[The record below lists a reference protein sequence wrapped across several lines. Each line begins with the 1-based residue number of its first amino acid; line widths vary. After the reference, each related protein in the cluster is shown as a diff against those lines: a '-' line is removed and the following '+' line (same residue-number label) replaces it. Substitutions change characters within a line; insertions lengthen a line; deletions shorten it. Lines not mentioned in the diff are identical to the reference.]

1 MNLLKSLVSMSV
13 VTSGCRILGFVR
25 DFLIAYT
32 FGASVETD
40 VFFSIF
46 KIPNL
51 LRRIF
56 ADGAFSQAFIPV
68 LSEYK
73 THYKEKVIKEFISNI
88 LGMLILSLTLLIVI
102 GMFFP
107 SAIVLM
113 TSPGFSSEECKLNLG
128 IQLFKIIFPYI
139 FFVSISSFISS
150 ILYTYNSFLIPS
162 FSPILLNISVI
173 LFTLLSSFLKNSY
186 FQPQILSLGWGVIVG
201 GILQILY
208 QLPTLSIKKMLVF
221 PKLDFY
227 NIGLQRVLKKIAPA
241 ILGVSAGQISIVINS
256 VIASLFNSG
265 SISWLYYADRLM
277 EFPIGVLG
285 VSVST
290 LIFPKL
296 IKYHTLETDQEYSR
310 LLDWGLR
317 ISFALA
323 LPSTALLAILS
334 KPFIIS
340 LFEYGHFIDVDT
352 IMTQKILLCYTLGI
366 TALMA
371 IKVLST
377 AFYSIKDV
385 ITPMKISFITL
396 FITQIMNIVFVFFLK
411 QSGLAL
417 SISIS
422 AWINAILLFI
432 ALYKT
437 KKFHVQPGWSLF
449 LFRIFF
455 STIIMSLFLWFML
468 YFITSWGIG
477 NIAVRIT
484 RIVSVCLLSS
494 SVYLIALWCTG
505 INLKHFSYIIDD

>member
-32 FGASVETD
+32 FGASFETD

-73 THYKEKVIKEFISNI
+73 THHKKTVIKEFISNVFGVLI
-88 LGMLILSLTLLIVI
+88 LALALLIIIGML
-102 GMFFP
+102 FP
-107 SAIVLM
+107 SAIVLI
-113 TSPGFSSEECKLNLG
+113 TSPGFSSEICKLTLG
-128 IQLFKIIFPYI
+128 IKLFKIIFPYI

-162 FSPILLNISVI
+162 FSPILLNFSVI
-173 LFTLLSSFLKNSY
+173 FFTILSTFVKNSY
-186 FQPQILSLGWGVIVG
+186 FSPQILSLGWGVIIG
-201 GILQILY
+201 GILQIVY
-208 QLPTLSIKKMLVF
+208 QLPMLSIKKMLVL
-221 PKLDFY
+221 PKLNFY
-227 NIGLQRVLKKIAPA
+227 NTGLQKVLKKIAPA

-256 VIASLFNSG
+256 IIASLFNSG

-296 IKYHTLETDQEYSR
+296 IKYHTLKANKDYSR

-317 ISFALA
+317 IAVALA
-323 LPSTALLAILS
+323 FPSTALLAILS
-334 KPFIIS
+334 KPFIIA
-340 LFEYGHFIDVDT
+340 LFEYGHFIDFDT
-352 IMTQKILLCYTLGI
+352 VMTQKILLCYTLGI
-366 TALMA
+366 TALMS

-396 FITQIMNIVFVFFLK
+396 FITQIMNIIFVFFLK

-422 AWINAILLFI
+422 AWINALLLFV

-437 KKFHVQPGWSLF
+437 KKFHLQPGWFLF
-449 LFRIFF
+449 LTRIFC

-468 YFITSWGIG
+468 YFIPSWSIG
-477 NIAVRIT
+477 NIVVRIS
-484 RIVSVCLLSS
+484 RIFLVCFISS
-494 SVYLIALWCTG
+494 SIYLIALWCFG
-505 INLKHFSYIIDD
+505 MNLKQFHYIVYD

>member
-1 MNLLKSLVSMSV
+1 MNLLKSLASMSV
-13 VTSGCRILGFVR
+13 VTSSCRMLGFIR

-51 LRRIF
+51 LRRVF

-73 THYKEKVIKEFISNI
+73 TKYESHIIKNFVSNV
-88 LGMLILSLTLLIVI
+88 LGLLIVLLFLLI
-102 GMFFP
+102 FVCLLFP
-107 SAIVLM
+107 KTIVII
-113 TSPGFSSEECKLNLG
+113 TSPGFSKEINKLNLG

-139 FFVSISSFISS
+139 FLVSLSSFISS
-150 ILYTYNSFLIPS
+150 ILYSYNCFLLPS
-162 FSPILLNISVI
+162 FSPILLNFSVI
-173 LFTLLSSFLKNSY
+173 VFTLLSSYTNISY
-186 FQPQILSLGWGVIVG
+186 FDPPILSLGWGVIFG
-201 GILQILY
+201 GILQVVY
-208 QLPTLSIKKMLVF
+208 QFPTLRAIKMLVI
-221 PKLDFY
+221 PKINFR
-227 NIGLQRVLKKIAPA
+227 NSGLKKVLKRIAPA
-241 ILGVSAGQISIVINS
+241 ILGVSASQISLMINS
-256 VIASLFNSG
+256 IIASLFNSG

-296 IKYHTLETDQEYSR
+296 IKYHTLNKREEYSK
-310 LLDWGLR
+310 LLNWGLR
-317 ISFALA
+317 ITFVLSF
-323 LPSTALLAILS
+323 PSTALLAFFS

-340 LFEYGHFIDVDT
+340 LFEYGHFTAIDT
-352 IMTQKILLCYTLGI
+352 IMTQKILLSYSLGI
-366 TALMA
+366 TALMI

-377 AFYSIKDV
+377 AFYAIKDV

-396 FITQIMNIVFVFFLK
+396 LITQILNMVFVFFLK

-432 ALYKT
+432 SLYKT
-437 KKFHVQPGWSLF
+437 NTFRLFPGWFGF
-449 LFRIFF
+449 LFRTFIAAV
-455 STIIMSLFLWFML
+455 IMSIFLWFML
-468 YFITSWGIG
+468 YMVVSWNNG
-477 NIAVRIT
+477 NIFFRIT
-484 RIVSVCLLSS
+484 RVTLICIFSCI
-494 SVYLIALWCTG
+494 VYLVSLWIVG
-505 INLKHFSYIIDD
+505 VDLKQFYYKIGN

>member
-13 VTSGCRILGFVR
+13 VTSGCRILGFIR

-32 FGASVETD
+32 FGASFETD

-73 THYKEKVIKEFISNI
+73 TRHKKEVIKEFIANI
-88 LGMLILSLTLLIVI
+88 LGMLMVSLTLLIII
-102 GMFFP
+102 GILFP
-107 SAIVLM
+107 SAIVLI
-113 TSPGFSSEECKLNLG
+113 TSPGFSNEERKLNLG

-150 ILYTYNSFLIPS
+150 ILYTYNSFLVPS
-162 FSPILLNISVI
+162 FSPILLNISI
-173 LFTLLSSFLKNSY
+173 ICFTLLSTFFKNSY
-186 FQPQILSLGWGVIVG
+186 FKPQILSLGWGVIIG
-201 GILQILY
+201 GILQIIY
-208 QLPTLSIKKMLVF
+208 QLPTLSIKKMLVL
-221 PKLDFY
+221 PKLNFY
-227 NIGLQRVLKKIAPA
+227 NIGLRKVLKKIAPA
-241 ILGVSAGQISIVINS
+241 ILGVSAAQISIVINS
-256 VIASLFNSG
+256 IIASLFNSG

-277 EFPIGVLG
+277 EFPVGVLG

-296 IKYHTLETDQEYSR
+296 IKYHTLKKSNDYSR

-317 ISFALA
+317 ISFALS
-323 LPSTALLAILS
+323 LPSAALLAILS

-340 LFEYGHFIDVDT
+340 LFEYGQFINVDT

-366 TALMA
+366 TALMS

-396 FITQIMNIVFVFFLK
+396 IATQLMNAIFVFFLK

-422 AWINAILLFI
+422 AWVNAILLFVV
-432 ALYKT
+432 LYK
-437 KKFHVQPGWSLF
+437 KNKFHLQPGWNVF
-449 LFRIFF
+449 IFRIIF
-455 STIIMSLFLWFML
+455 STIIMSFFLWFIL
-468 YFITSWGIG
+468 YFMPSWSAG
-477 NIAVRIT
+477 NIVIRIT
-484 RIVSVCLLSS
+484 RIFLVCCLSS
-494 SVYLIALWCTG
+494 IIYFTTLWLTG
-505 INLKHFSYIIDD
+505 MNLKQFYYITYD